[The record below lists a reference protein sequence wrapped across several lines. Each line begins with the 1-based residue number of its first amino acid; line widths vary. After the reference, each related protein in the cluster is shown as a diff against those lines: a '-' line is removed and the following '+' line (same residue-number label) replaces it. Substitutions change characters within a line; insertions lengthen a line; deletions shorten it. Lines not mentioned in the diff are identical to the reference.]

1 MAQRQETH
9 LALWPPGRS
18 FDCAAGPK
26 WELNHFFFWLSD
38 PYMENLL
45 ITKIS
50 IVIVIDPRY
59 IGESYAYLIIYGQS
73 PILSLD

>member
-1 MAQRQETH
+1 
-9 LALWPPGRS
+9 
-18 FDCAAGPK
+18 
-26 WELNHFFFWLSD
+26 
-38 PYMENLL
+38 MENLL